1 MVRRIY
7 VCPECDVKLS
17 GSPRGYDHVGC
28 RQARLTAPWTEIEV
42 VARAVTDEL
51 ADKLTLALR
60 MTRSHNA
67 KVNGQKALDA
77 YYKEVTGIDP

>member
-7 VCPECDVKLS
+7 VCPQCGVKFSASPS
-17 GSPRGYDHVGC
+17 GLDHIGC
-28 RQARLTAPWTEIEV
+28 RQASSTAPWTEVEV
-42 VARAVTDEL
+42 VPRAVADEL

-60 MTRSHNA
+60 TTNTRNA